1 MTNWNAVNN
10 KLSQAVLDAGLLGD
24 LLEELGC
31 DLGGRRGGPVYRC
44 PCPVHLGDGA
54 NFVVYEGGHTLPVH
68 WECYSQGCHRTL
80 KPSLLG
86 LVRGALAG
94 DPDKP
99 AGLDRACQFVRDVLR
114 KNGKAERPRPSPGRA
129 SASAP
134 PSPAASALGW
144 SRTRVR
150 SRLLLPSPYFHL
162 RGFDRRVLDRLDVG
176 DSVKLGRAVAP
187 VYDDD
192 RRLCVGFVSR
202 SRKPACQSCGLHHHP
217 GDGCGSGEPRWSFP
231 AGFRKGDWLY
241 NYGAARCHP
250 FPAVLLVEGVPDVL
264 RAEEA
269 RVAAVAPFGVDLSST
284 QVRKLAALRRRVLVA
299 FDTDEAGRRAA
310 PLVVERL
317 RAEGVSARVYHPP
330 HLFKD
335 VGDMP
340 ASVTAR
346 WAKKG
351 LVP

>member
-1 MTNWNAVNN
+1 
-10 KLSQAVLDAGLLGD
+10 
-24 LLEELGC
+24 
-31 DLGGRRGGPVYRC
+31 
-44 PCPVHLGDGA
+44 
-54 NFVVYEGGHTLPVH
+54 VVYEDGHTLPIY

-94 DPDKP
+94 DPDNP
-99 AGLDRACQFVRDVLR
+99 ATLDSACGFIRDFLR
-114 KNGKAERPRPSPGRA
+114 KNGKAERPRPSSGRA
-129 SASAP
+129 PASAP
-134 PSPAASALGW
+134 PSPATSALGW
-144 SRTRVR
+144 PRTKVR

-162 RGFDRRVLDRLDVG
+162 RGFEARVLDRLDVG
-176 DSVKLGRAVAP
+176 DSLKLGRAVAP

-202 SRKPACQSCGLHHHP
+202 SVKPACPTCRLHHLP
-217 GDGCGSGEPRWSFP
+217 DVGCGSGEPRWKFQE
-231 AGFRKGDWLY
+231 GFRKGDWLY

-269 RVAAVAPFGVDLSST
+269 KVAAVAPFGVDLSST
-284 QVRKLAALRRRVLVA
+284 QIRKLAAVRRQVLVA
-299 FDTDEAGRRAA
+299 FDNDDAGRRAA

-330 HLFKD
+330 RLFKD

-340 ASVTAR
+340 AGATAR
-346 WAKKG
+346 WAKDG
-351 LVP
+351 LLP